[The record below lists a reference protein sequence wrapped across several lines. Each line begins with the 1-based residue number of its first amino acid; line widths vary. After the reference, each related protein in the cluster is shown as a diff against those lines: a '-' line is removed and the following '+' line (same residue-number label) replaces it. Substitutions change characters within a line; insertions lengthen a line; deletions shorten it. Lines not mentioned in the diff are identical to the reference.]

1 MRDAKLEA
9 KGFGSMLAPLD
20 PGEAHVEH
28 GELKKLASHG
38 VPCVYL
44 FQAHISSLIKSKF
57 TSYKDFDT
65 MMYTCAAEFDFM
77 EVEVSQT
84 HHCPT
89 CLHSSKGLKPS
100 VRSMSSC

>member
-1 MRDAKLEA
+1 M
-9 KGFGSMLAPLD
+9 
-20 PGEAHVEH
+20 
-28 GELKKLASHG
+28 
-38 VPCVYL
+38 

-84 HHCPT
+84 HRCYLNSINIQS
-89 CLHSSKGLKPS
+89 CSS
-100 VRSMSSC
+100 SS